1 MKSTKLPLLSI
12 LGAAACS
19 SLLTV
24 AQSSYDITTFD
35 VTKAGPW
42 SEVGRTT
49 LMVPKVPAGS
59 IKLDGPPSD
68 QEYGGFKGVTVIPGD
83 PSDTSAVPGA
93 NAWILDFPADRVWN
107 GTNDSSFTYWLAHDD
122 NYLYVGV
129 NVKDDV
135 VNSDDPP
142 QSYWNDDAIEIVVDA
157 LSDRLDNNT
166 DNSKDP
172 VGGHCYVNYQGL
184 FSAWDPTNNVPGTW
198 SVWATGVN
206 WKYGT
211 NDDVFGVG
219 QAVAGGWQMEVRFN
233 KRLFQDTTAGNKLQ
247 NGYRMGF
254 NIGMDD
260 DDKHGPGLNGDKSRT
275 QDLEI
280 QYFWA
285 NRARYKGYTSDY
297 LSSLTP
303 DQKAQQ
309 VWRLDPSADPN
320 GLSPTIIDS
329 NGRLSH
335 GGTGEIVF
343 GYDPD
348 PNNAKQNILW
358 VCSNADSPI
367 NADAFLIALLR
378 AKGYAVTP
386 YTSGDTPDAQKAA
399 AAGKQLVIY
408 SESIGST
415 SVLDPVGDATG
426 TLILKDVDVPII
438 SYEAYL
444 WDNADWVARTA
455 DGANDFSIWGNTGRN
470 DNAGQPNGVP
480 DAIQDARDSLYI
492 QLPNH
497 PIAGRLTGK
506 VKVYDSPYSL
516 NYGVVSSSAKVV
528 ASVQQ
533 DGTYPTLFVYE
544 KGDKLADGSV
554 APNKRIGLF
563 LGQAANPNANWAPES
578 ATLSEAGK
586 TLFLN
591 TVAYALGVTGSA
603 ASPTLSISRNGNNLV
618 LTFSGGTLQS
628 ADVLG
633 GPWTDETGASPLT
646 IQPKSAS
653 KFYRAKGG

>member
-1 MKSTKLPLLSI
+1 MKITKLLLRFI
-12 LGAAACS
+12 LCAAAS
-19 SLLTV
+19 SPMLTL
-24 AQSSYDITTFD
+24 AQSYDITTFD

-42 SEVGRTT
+42 SAVGRTT
-49 LMVPKVPAGS
+49 VMVPKVPNGS
-59 IKLDGPPSD
+59 IKLDGSPSD

-83 PSDTSAVPGA
+83 STDPTAAPGA
-93 NAWILDFPADRVWN
+93 NGWILDFPSDRVWD

-122 NYLYVGV
+122 TYLYVGV
-129 NVKDDV
+129 NVNDDV
-135 VNSDDPP
+135 INSDDPP

-172 VGGHCYVNYQGL
+172 VGGHCYVNYQGR
-184 FSAWDPTNNVPGTW
+184 FSAWDPTNNVPGSW
-198 SVWATGVN
+198 SVWATAVN

-219 QAVAGGWQMEVRFN
+219 QAVVGGWQMEVRFN
-233 KRLFQDTTAGNKLQ
+233 KRLFQDATAGNKLQ

-260 DDKHGPGLNGDKSRT
+260 DDKHGPGLNGDKSLG

-285 NRARYKGYTSDY
+285 NRARYKGYTTDY
-297 LSSLTP
+297 LNSLTP
-303 DQKAQQ
+303 AQKAQQ
-309 VWRLDPSADPN
+309 VWRLDPGTDPN
-320 GLSPTIIDS
+320 GLAPAIIDS

-335 GGTGEIVF
+335 GGSGEIVF

-378 AKGYAVTP
+378 AKGYTVTP

-399 AAGKQLVIY
+399 AAGKQLVLI
-408 SESIGST
+408 SESLGST

-426 TLILKDVDVPII
+426 IFIFKDVDIPVI
-438 SYEAYL
+438 SYEAYM
-444 WDNADWVARTA
+444 WDNADWVARTP
-455 DGANDFSIWGNTGRN
+455 DGANNFSVWGNTGRN
-470 DNAGQPNGVP
+470 DNAGQTNGVP
-480 DAIQDARDSLYI
+480 DQIQDARDSLYI
-492 QLPNH
+492 QLTNH
-497 PIAGRLTGK
+497 PIAGGLTGK

-516 NYGVVSSSAKVV
+516 NYGLVSPDAKVV

-533 DGTYPTLFVYE
+533 DGSYPTLFVYE

-563 LGQAANPNANWAPES
+563 LGQAANPNANWPPES
-578 ATLSEAGK
+578 ATLNEVGK

-591 TVAYALGVTGSA
+591 TVAYALGLTSGTA
-603 ASPTLSISRNGNNLV
+603 APTLSLTRNGKELV
-618 LTFSGGTLQS
+618 ITFSGGALQS
-628 ADVLG
+628 ADVVT
-633 GPWTDETGASPLT
+633 GPWTNEAGASPLT
-646 IQPKSAS
+646 VQPTSAS
-653 KFYRAKGG
+653 KFYRVKGS